1 MAAPIFIGRHWN
13 YGINPEIE
21 PMRTCVTPEQIFAY
35 LIHKPSYSVRNLRR
49 RSRIDKLGSGPDGQA
64 VLNVKN
70 YPAADIEVEQADW
83 IYEIANP
90 FPFRGTT
97 YIGKSWADRS
107 AADPERI
114 RIPDK
119 PSVSL
124 HRFFSEHGIEPQ
136 KIDALPRPLLFALA
150 VTSTDADDLI
160 RLAKMSCGF
169 EFDGQG
175 LPTGL
180 RYLDGERLKP
190 KIDDFE
196 LFEATANNPFLPDAY
211 KIAMV
216 IRPGAQGES
225 EIAGDHHEADAT
237 HIYEYLRRNSY
248 IGGGHYAANM
258 ADDAVR
264 YRISD
269 LSADDIRGLRHLYYQ
284 RSFVRLA
291 DFLNIAIPRGPLSE
305 DDLEKLRVQISG
317 HPGFPDTDMAATLW
331 GWNFGFDFS
340 SSGYRLHASHQQI
353 HQQYA
358 MIPEAVE
365 SYRDGRPDAAGSC
378 RSFSCGDMVEE
389 LIDSYRTEHGRSF
402 FHDYLEAVKNNRR
415 MDGRD
420 DLSSDLIVWQD
431 ERVLL
436 LVPKAQTSQWE
447 LQLLTKPD
455 SSGRFPGNIVETD
468 AAVRRSLDLGILK
481 AQQALAGRGAAMVS
495 VIEYSK
501 RFASAHSDQP
511 LIYCFLPKLPQSMGA
526 FSEAQLRYINGH
538 YPEDFALICRRS
550 LA

>member
-1 MAAPIFIGRHWN
+1 
-13 YGINPEIE
+13 
-21 PMRTCVTPEQIFAY
+21 MRTCVTPEQIFTY

-49 RSRIDKLGSGPDGQA
+49 RSKIVKLGSGPDGRP
-64 VLNVKN
+64 VLNERN

-107 AADPERI
+107 ALDPERI
-114 RIPDK
+114 RIPEK
-119 PSVSL
+119 PAVSL
-124 HRFFSEHGIEPQ
+124 HRFFAEHDIEPQ
-136 KIDALPRPLLFALA
+136 KIDALPRPLLFGLA
-150 VTSTDADDLI
+150 VTSTDPADLI
-160 RLAKMSCGF
+160 RLAKMSCRF
-169 EFDGQG
+169 ELDDQG
-175 LPTGL
+175 RPTGL
-180 RYLDGERLKP
+180 RYMDSERLQP
-190 KIDDFE
+190 EIDDFE
-196 LFEATANNPFLPDAY
+196 LFEATANNPALPDAY

-225 EIAGDHHEADAT
+225 EITGDHHQAEAT

-264 YRISD
+264 YRIDD
-269 LSADDIRGLRHLYYQ
+269 LSADDIHGLRQLYYQ

-291 DFLNIAIPRGPLSE
+291 DSLHIAIPRQPLVE
-305 DDLEKLRVQISG
+305 DDLEALREQIAG
-317 HPGFPDTDMAATLW
+317 HPDFPATDMAATLW

-358 MIPEAVE
+358 MIPETVD
-365 SYRDGRPDAAGSC
+365 SYRDGLPNADGSG

-389 LIDSYRTEHGRSF
+389 AIASYRAEYGRSF
-402 FHDYLEAVKNNRR
+402 FGDYLEAVKNNRR
-415 MDGRD
+415 MDGRS

-431 ERVLL
+431 DRVLL

-455 SSGRFPGNIVETD
+455 SSGRFAGNIVEAETV
-468 AAVRRSLDLGILK
+468 VRRSLDLGILK

-501 RFASAHSDQP
+501 RFAAAHTDQP

-526 FSEAQLRYINGH
+526 FSEAQLRFINGH
-538 YPEDFALICRRS
+538 FPEDFALICRRS
-550 LA
+550 LAGKN